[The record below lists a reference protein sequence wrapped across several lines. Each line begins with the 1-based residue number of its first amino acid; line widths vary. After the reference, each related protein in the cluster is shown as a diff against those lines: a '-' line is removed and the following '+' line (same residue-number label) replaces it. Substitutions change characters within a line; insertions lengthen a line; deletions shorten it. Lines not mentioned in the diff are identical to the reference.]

1 MPNIDPNELD
11 RLVNDLGKTPR
22 ARPKRDLM
30 PGIKA
35 RIARPQ
41 LIVIPTRQWIGM
53 VAAAVLLL
61 FLNVTALTYYTSQ
74 STGQDQTTALVSDY
88 QLYE

>member
-1 MPNIDPNELD
+1 MANIDPNKLE
-11 RLVNDLGKTPR
+11 RLIDGLGKTPR

-35 RIARPQ
+35 RIARPEMTA
-41 LIVIPTRQWIGM
+41 IPTRQWVGM
-53 VAAAVLLL
+53 IAAAVLLL

-74 STGQDQTTALVSDY
+74 ATGQDQTTALVSDY

>member
-1 MPNIDPNELD
+1 MPNIDPNELE
-11 RLVNDLGKTPR
+11 RLIGELGKTPR

-35 RIARPQ
+35 RIVRPEAA
-41 LIVIPTRQWIGM
+41 IIPTRQWLGM

-61 FLNVTALTYYTSQ
+61 FLNVTALNYYSNQ
-74 STGQDQTTALVSDY
+74 STGYDQSSALVTDY